1 MLVKIDAEKL
11 KQFREQRCWSQQQL
25 AEMSGISLRTVQR
38 IEAKAV
44 ASQESV
50 KSLAAV
56 FDIDTQTI
64 LAREE
69 TSQNLNDVAAPQSN
83 APVGEPLVAPDK
95 KRQSRAFRT
104 LYLSYGLVFVT
115 HLIAFFCIFAA
126 FEQHEI
132 TQETFQLLK
141 NTVSIALVLS
151 ALALLWRDRQLKR
164 KFRNGSSLY

>member
-11 KQFREQRCWSQQQL
+11 KQLREQRCWSQQQL

-56 FDIDTQTI
+56 FETDTQTI
-64 LAREE
+64 LASD
-69 TSQNLNDVAAPQSN
+69 TVPQSEN
-83 APVGEPLVAPDK
+83 EVADTALDITTRKTVSSSDK
-95 KRQSRAFRT
+95 KRQSRAFT
-104 LYLSYGLVFVT
+104 KLYLSYGLVFAT

-126 FEQHEI
+126 FNQNEI
-132 TQETFQLLK
+132 SEDTFQLLK

-151 ALALLWRDRQLKR
+151 ALALFWRDRQLKK
-164 KFRNGSSLY
+164 KFRSGSSL